1 MLVPSHIV
9 YQGQERQ
16 YLDGFVYS
24 FAVGEEDGGGEAQE
38 GDGGEAKGCGS
49 RREAQ
54 GPRGKEGEGAATPA
68 SGRDGDES
76 LHALQGM
83 CQEGQEDP

>member
-1 MLVPSHIV
+1 M
-9 YQGQERQ
+9 YC
-16 YLDGFVYS
+16 FVG
-24 FAVGEEDGGGEAQE
+24 GEEDGGGEVQE
-38 GDGGEAKGCGS
+38 DSSGEAKGRGS
-49 RREAQ
+49 GGAQ

-83 CQEGQEDP
+83 CQEGQEDPYTLRR

>member
-9 YQGQERQ
+9 HQRQERQ
-16 YLDGFVYS
+16 YHGFVYC
-24 FAVGEEDGGGEAQE
+24 FVGGEEDGGGEAQE
-38 GDGGEAKGCGS
+38 DGSGEAKGHGS
-49 RREAQ
+49 GGAQ
-54 GPRGKEGEGAATPA
+54 GPRGKEGEGAATPTA
-68 SGRDGDES
+68 GRGRDES